1 MFNHLIRAV
10 RLIRL
15 RLLQTTLAGMDYA
28 DRHDATSARIAAA
41 EARLRAELSDL
52 NAPRFARVD
61 TSFMSSNDFVP
72 PVDWLG
78 TRFSVRD

>member
-1 MFNHLIRAV
+1 MISYLIRFA

-15 RLLQTTLAGMDYA
+15 RLLQVTVAGMDA
-28 DRHDATSARIAAA
+28 AGRRDAKARAIAA
-41 EARLRAELSDL
+41 EELRLRAELSDL

-61 TSFMSSNDFVP
+61 TWLMSFGDFVP

-78 TRFSVRD
+78 TRFSVLD